1 MRLYLIFAKNKAT
14 FEEVALDLTINSEHK
29 HADDTKFLLW
39 LYDTNIRKNMRL
51 YLIFAKN
58 KATFEEVA
66 LDDMRDLKSGCD
78 LLTA

>member
-1 MRLYLIFAKNKAT
+1 MSNIRQCAIWDCHVQF
-14 FEEVALDLTINSEHK
+14 LTINSEHK

-51 YLIFAKN
+51 HLIFAKN